1 MYVRIAKKEDAKE
14 IRAINAYYIE
24 NTAISFGLEVPSVE
38 DYEKRIEDTLIN
50 FPYLVAIIDD
60 KVVGYCYACPFK
72 DHQPALE
79 WVIETSIY
87 IDKDYHKKGI
97 GKALYTELTKYLKQM
112 NIVTMASCITYTD
125 KENKYVNNNSYHF
138 HEALGFKEVAK
149 FPHIGY
155 KFSLWHT
162 IVWMTKDIN
171 EHSENTPK
179 VIPFSKLNAI

>member
-1 MYVRIAKKEDAKE
+1 MEIRIATVEDAKA

-24 NTAISFGLEVPSVE
+24 NTAISFGWEVPTVE
-38 DYEKRIEDTLIN
+38 EYENRIKETLIN
-50 FPYLVAIIDD
+50 FPYLVAVIDG

-97 GKALYTELTKYLKQM
+97 GKALYDNLEKILKKM

-125 KENKYVNNNSYHF
+125 KEDKYVNNNSYHF
-138 HEALGFKEVAK
+138 HEALGFKEVSK
-149 FPHIGY
+149 FEHIGY
-155 KFSLWHT
+155 KFNAWHT

-179 VIPFSKLNAI
+179 VIPFSKINAI